1 MSRNAR
7 GRFEGASEDNSAVTA
22 SRALIIQIME
32 LESRRNFL
40 REHAI
45 RFTEIMQAELT
56 DVPREADK
64 EVQLRAEIQYYTDAL
79 TRFKTENTTLEQGI
93 DLVLAPKIGLDTE
106 GISRTLGARFAQL
119 TPSAGEPFVQLQ
131 EDGIT
136 LYWKNNLDNG
146 ASRFA
151 AALHQHGMTA
161 ATQTQ
166 ALPDQYVPNFMSE
179 LEPEQRY
186 QGSTAQCVRITHSQV
201 DHLLALA
208 QFHPYLCKAVVSDW
222 YRARDLDRAS
232 LLTQE
237 LLIQRQSPTDTAPL
251 SFVSATRMPLPGQ
264 EDLVQIVVAASEEE
278 QRAEHRHHMVILLD
292 DSISMD
298 NGSMVAANSA
308 LRKFLENL
316 PSNSMVSI
324 QPFNAKTLCYRMPID
339 TLRQNLAAYCSTRAN
354 GGTPLTEIMTNSAVF
369 LRAHPED
376 YLISEEE
383 LNHTT
388 IALLTDGQ
396 LNGSFESTLVAMQTS
411 KNAHLLG
418 SIDTTTIPG
427 LRLENFISYGL
438 DHLQARQMPVC
449 LPISIGQGS
458 DETFM
463 RQLAHAFGA
472 PEVFIKTDADQEKD
486 SDAAMDILSQMRSRV
501 PRAFVGLGYCSAEGA
516 QAAVGQEE
524 SNIFCG
530 RTRTIYVRIPSN
542 ASNLQ
547 FCVNDDLRTVYH
559 DRVIETD
566 IDSRPDMLNDY
577 LRQQLHHIRMTFSAQ
592 AAAMTTHA
600 TSYSQGGR
608 RGGTVE
614 APVQTVPVTAT
625 LEEFERLKS
634 RTIEKV
640 QYLLATC
647 RDSALSAE
655 MTLLIANLQGTD
667 PQTLLAQVSPNRSII
682 AQFTQQRCLGEKAPT
697 VSRDRPQAIDSV
709 IEDIRSDQLQNA
721 RCALIQSPELLN
733 QSSRDQYRATPLL
746 TALALE
752 RSSAFVQALLQIAPT
767 TLNLLAV
774 DSSGNTALHRAI
786 WNGDVDTSVLLIE
799 QLKAKNQLTL
809 ILTMRNAN
817 TVGATLGETVLDN
830 LLRTEKLNQAQK
842 NALRRALEV
851 ELDAEFDLGALEA
864 LEGAMFN
871 QHLTE
876 TWNTP
881 LMEVMCGLKATT
893 VTNRPSTRQYIVRV
907 LNRIRQ
913 EGIYFDLTASNF
925 KGDTLLHFAIG
936 YGELGLAREILN
948 LAIETHQIQ
957 GVLAARNNY
966 AMTTVQ
972 TAVAA
977 VDTGGEVPYMNL
989 AAIGHQK
996 FAEFPQQIEAIM
1008 PLILK
1013 NIALSPQI
1021 LEPVPGKSLIE
1032 VVLQRMAA
1040 LSAWELGVVNEPS
1053 SARIEILQQQAL
1065 IARALDSY
1073 TQLSDWHTCVQTLNP
1088 QLTGPQQ
1095 AEFGHLLQLYGK
1107 QLEGYGT
1114 MTFLEASPIHQLRVL
1129 ITECTEKVSAPFL
1142 QKLKNI
1148 QMHADTMMID
1158 DALSSIPQSQS
1169 SSFLSLSSTTTA
1181 TSDDLYRRIRGCL
1194 VQYRA
1199 YRIGELSTLEQQY
1212 AQLLAP
1218 TRNAEEATEN
1228 EMEFDA
1234 AFVI

>member
-1 MSRNAR
+1 MSRYAR
-7 GRFEGASEDNSAVTA
+7 GRLEGTDVDTSAVSA

-40 REHAI
+40 REHAL
-45 RFTEIMQAELT
+45 RFAKIMHIECT
-56 DVPREADK
+56 DVPREANK
-64 EVQLRAEIQYYTDAL
+64 EAQLRAEIQYYTDAL
-79 TRFKTENTTLEQGI
+79 TRFKTENLTLEQGI

-136 LYWKNNLDNG
+136 LYWKNDLDNG

-161 ATQTQ
+161 TIQTQT
-166 ALPDQYVPNFMSE
+166 LPDQHLPSDMSDWD
-179 LEPEQRY
+179 PEDRY

-222 YRARDLDRAS
+222 YRARDFDRAA

-237 LLIQRQSPTDTAPL
+237 LLTQRQPNPVITPL
-251 SFVSATRMPLPGQ
+251 SFVSATRMPVPGQ
-264 EDLVQIVVAASEEE
+264 DDLVQIVVAASAEE
-278 QRAEHRHHMVILLD
+278 QSAEHRHHMVILLD
-292 DSISMD
+292 DSASMKD
-298 NGSMVAANSA
+298 HSIAAANSA

-316 PSNSMVSI
+316 PTNTIVSI
-324 QPFNAKTLCYRMPID
+324 QPFNIKTLCYRMPID
-339 TLRQNLAAYCSTRAN
+339 TLRQNLASYCNTPAT

-396 LNGSFESTLVAMQTS
+396 PNGSFESTMVAMQTS
-411 KNAHLLG
+411 KNAHHLG

-449 LPISIGQGS
+449 LPISIGQDS

-486 SDAAMDILSQMRSRV
+486 SDAAMDILAQMRSRV
-501 PRAFVGLGYCSAEGA
+501 PRAFIGLGYRSAEGD

-530 RTRTIYVRIPSN
+530 RTRTIYVRVPSN

-577 LRQQLHHIRMTFSAQ
+577 LRQQLHQIRMTFSAQ

-600 TSYSQGGR
+600 TPYSQGGR

-614 APVQTVPVTAT
+614 APVQTLPVTAT
-625 LEEFERLKS
+625 LEEFERLKG

-640 QYLLATC
+640 QYLLDTC
-647 RDSALSAE
+647 RDSALAAE
-655 MTLLIANLQGTD
+655 MNVLIANLQGTD
-667 PQTLLAQVSPNRSII
+667 PQTLLAQVRPNRWII
-682 AQFTQQRCLGEKAPT
+682 AQFSQQRCLGEKAPT
-697 VSRDRPQAIDSV
+697 VSLDILQPIDLV
-709 IEDIRSDQLQNA
+709 IALIKSDQLLEACNVLQ
-721 RCALIQSPELLN
+721 QSPELLN

-746 TALALE
+746 TALALNKSPDFL
-752 RSSAFVQALLQIAPT
+752 RALLQIAST

-774 DSSGNTALHRAI
+774 DSSENTALHRAI
-786 WNGDVDTSVLLIE
+786 WIGDVDTSVFLIE
-799 QLKAKNQLTL
+799 QLKAKNQLTQ
-809 ILTMRNAN
+809 ILTMRNTN

-830 LLRTEKLNQAQK
+830 LLRTEKLDQAQK
-842 NALRRALEV
+842 KQLRCVLEM
-851 ELDAEFDLGALEA
+851 ELDAEFDLGALES
-864 LEGAMFN
+864 LEVAKFN
-871 QHLTE
+871 QHLRE

-881 LMEVMCGLKATT
+881 LMEAVFKLRNATA
-893 VTNRPSTRQYIVRV
+893 NEQPSLRQLIVRV
-907 LNRIRQ
+907 LNRIRAG
-913 EGIYFDLTASNF
+913 GINFDLTASNF
-925 KGDTLLHFAIG
+925 HGNTLLHFVIG
-936 YGELGLAREILN
+936 YGEFGLACEILN
-948 LAIETHQIQ
+948 LAIATGQIQ

-966 AMTTVQ
+966 AMTTSQ
-972 TAVAA
+972 TAVGASHS
-977 VDTGGEVPYMNL
+977 GGEVPYMNL
-989 AAIGHQK
+989 VAIGQK
-996 FAEFPQQIEAIM
+996 ILEAFPQKLEAIM

-1021 LEPVPGKSLIE
+1021 LEPVPGKNLIE

-1040 LSAWELGVVNEPS
+1040 LSEW
-1053 SARIEILQQQAL
+1053 
-1065 IARALDSY
+1065 
-1073 TQLSDWHTCVQTLNP
+1073 
-1088 QLTGPQQ
+1088 
-1095 AEFGHLLQLYGK
+1095 EFGLMN
-1107 QLEGYGT
+1107 EGG
-1114 MTFLEASPIHQLRVL
+1114 
-1129 ITECTEKVSAPFL
+1129 
-1142 QKLKNI
+1142 
-1148 QMHADTMMID
+1148 
-1158 DALSSIPQSQS
+1158 
-1169 SSFLSLSSTTTA
+1169 
-1181 TSDDLYRRIRGCL
+1181 
-1194 VQYRA
+1194 
-1199 YRIGELSTLEQQY
+1199 
-1212 AQLLAP
+1212 
-1218 TRNAEEATEN
+1218 
-1228 EMEFDA
+1228 
-1234 AFVI
+1234 